1 MIVMA
6 ALAIEARFELPKAAD
21 AAEMAVDHGHQ
32 LIPAAKAFAVLVRVV
47 CRDQAVKTP
56 SGQALQYFLHSA
68 YPAHVAAL
76 VVELAL
82 RGLPRSTR
90 DRNTVC
96 VSSENIPDSSA
107 PARE

>member
-1 MIVMA
+1 
-6 ALAIEARFELPKAAD
+6 
-21 AAEMAVDHGHQ
+21 

-56 SGQALQYFLHSA
+56 SGQALQYFLHPA
-68 YPAHVAAL
+68 YPVHVVAL

-90 DRNTVC
+90 GRNTLLRFFRKYSGQQC
-96 VSSENIPDSSA
+96 AFAGMTIFSA
-107 PARE
+107 YS